1 MPIRRSAFS
10 ASTRLIL
17 NHLET
22 VTTPQSYFDVA
33 DAIGVSYRASRL
45 ILKDLVKQGLL
56 KELRR
61 GPSPQFMLSTPTST
75 DLKEQGEIV

>member
-22 VTTPQSYFDVA
+22 VTTPQSYFDIA
-33 DAIGVSYRASRL
+33 DTTGVSYWASRL

-56 KELRR
+56 QEMRR
-61 GPSPQFMLSTPTST
+61 GSSPHFMLSTPTST
-75 DLKEQGEIV
+75 DLIKQGEIA